1 MSFPIITWS
10 HELQFL
16 FIVIFLYLLAVKSFG
31 TERQKMDGTQ
41 VAPSD
46 RLYEYIYFRGTDIK
60 VKFILTGSFTHYISY
75 FDT

>member
-1 MSFPIITWS
+1 
-10 HELQFL
+10 
-16 FIVIFLYLLAVKSFG
+16 
-31 TERQKMDGTQ
+31 MDGTQ